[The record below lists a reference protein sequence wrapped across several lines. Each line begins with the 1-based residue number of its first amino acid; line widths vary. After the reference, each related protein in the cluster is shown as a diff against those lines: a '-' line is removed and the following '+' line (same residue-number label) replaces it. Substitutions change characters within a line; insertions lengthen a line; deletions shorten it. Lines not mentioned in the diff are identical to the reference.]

1 MYNSATTSP
10 IMVNFRN
17 LISIKARVLNMA
29 AGEISYD
36 IQLEL
41 ENQIASLKKVP

>member
-1 MYNSATTSP
+1 
-10 IMVNFRN
+10 MVNFRN
-17 LISIKARVLNMA
+17 LISFKVLNMA
-29 AGEISYD
+29 AGEISCD

>member
-1 MYNSATTSP
+1 
-10 IMVNFRN
+10 MVNFRN
-17 LISIKARVLNMA
+17 LISFKVLNMT
-29 AGEISYD
+29 AGEISCD